1 MATAAEVPNQPIIG
15 ALDPGLGQARV
26 DGGAAPL
33 PGQGL
38 DGISQGADHRL
49 LAEQIED
56 QKVVGQQHGA
66 VSEILR
72 DTVAAQPNDII
83 LFADHSDDPVVSR
96 ALRSGQGCGK
106 VPPVLQA
113 HRGKCDLDQREG
125 LGDPLGGQGPSLE
138 ISHGY
143 AIMTWNTA
151 AIYALGKLSVVDI
164 HQEEHNAFRLPASR
178 QKWRVI
184 VHCNT

>member
-1 MATAAEVPNQPIIG
+1 MP
-15 ALDPGLGQARV
+15 
-26 DGGAAPL
+26 
-33 PGQGL
+33 
-38 DGISQGADHRL
+38 
-49 LAEQIED
+49 
-56 QKVVGQQHGA
+56 
-66 VSEILR
+66 EILL
-72 DTVAAQPNDII
+72 DTITTQPNDKV
-83 LFADHSDDPVVSR
+83 LFADYGDD
-96 ALRSGQGCGK
+96 AASGLARRTGKGCCEITPFLK
-106 VPPVLQA
+106 R
-113 HRGKCDLDQREG
+113 HRGKRRLNQREG

>member
-1 MATAAEVPNQPIIG
+1 MEAPNQPIFG
-15 ALDPGLGQARV
+15 SLDPGRGQARV
-26 DGGAAPL
+26 DGGTAPL
-33 PGQGL
+33 TGQGL
-38 DGISQGADHRL
+38 DGIGQGADHRIL
-49 LAEQIED
+49 VEQVED
-56 QKVVGQQHGA
+56 QKVIGQQHSA
-66 VSEILR
+66 VQEFLR
-72 DTVAAQPNDII
+72 DTVTTQPNDIT
-83 LFADHSDDPVVSR
+83 LFADHGDDPAVSR

-113 HRGKCDLDQREG
+113 HRGKRRLDQRES

-164 HQEEHNAFRLPASR
+164 HQEEHNAFRLPPSR

>member
-1 MATAAEVPNQPIIG
+1 MATAAEDPNQPIIG
-15 ALDPGLGQARV
+15 SLDPGLGQARV

-38 DGISQGADHRL
+38 DGIGQGADHRL
-49 LAEQIED
+49 LVEQVED
-56 QKVVGQQHGA
+56 QKVVAHQHGA
-66 VSEILR
+66 VLEVLR
-72 DTVAAQPNDII
+72 DTVATQPNDII
-83 LFADHSDDPVVSR
+83 LFADHSDDPVVSW

-113 HRGKCDLDQREG
+113 HRGKCDLDQRKG

-138 ISHGY
+138 TSHGY

-151 AIYALGKLSVVDI
+151 AIYALGKLTVVDI
-164 HQEEHNAFRLPASR
+164 HQEEHNAFRLQPSR